1 MSVVK
6 CVECGNEFN
15 VCSPVNHYKK
25 FHSNLTDI
33 ELSKL
38 HYLNNPKMGDFGLE
52 FIDYLFEHKVVLTFQ
67 ESYQYITKKATS
79 FVSFKNLIRQYREF
93 SVKDV
98 ETYFQFY
105 LPFKEKHPKAVN
117 SVELCVAICRNDVE
131 EGRKFYENIIKPKNA
146 YTGHGGELSPWSKD
160 FVGYKDLSEEDKNK
174 ARRQKCFCKD
184 REDFDELEKNCTTS
198 VQYYINQGMSEED
211 AKKALKDRQR
221 TFSLEKCIEKYG
233 EEEGIKRFK
242 ERQKKWLNSLNTPEN
257 IEKLKN
263 GRINGLKKQ
272 YGKHYSNI
280 SQKLFNEITNKLN
293 NDNLEIFFAT
303 NKNGEYNV
311 NISPLK
317 APMLDFYIPELNK
330 WIEFD
335 GDYWHGE
342 KRGNQERDKKRE
354 TAIFENVPGIQL
366 KRVKERD
373 YKKDPEK
380 IVNECV
386 EWILEEK

>member
-15 VCSPVNHYKK
+15 VCSPANHYRK
-25 FHSNLTDI
+25 FHSDLTDI

-67 ESYQYITKKATS
+67 ESYQFITKKATS

-184 REDFDELEKNCTTS
+184 REDFNELEKNCTTS

-242 ERQKKWLNSLNTPEN
+242 ERQKKWLNSL
-257 IEKLKN
+257 KRL
-263 GRINGLKKQ
+263 G
-272 YGKHYSNI
+272 YSKI
-280 SQKLFNEITNKLN
+280 SQELFWKIFEKIKVNC
-293 NDNLEIFFAT
+293 FFAT
-303 NKNGEYNV
+303 NNNGKYDEEHIYEYKVELLNTYV
-311 NISPLK
+311 K
-317 APMLDFYIPELNK
+317 LDFYIPELNK